1 MHRFLVAKVFIT
13 VLFLIVFWFGISA
26 LRSGEIRSRGYKFKR
41 DEDPIGYWF
50 AVLVALVGPVAIIY
64 LLLTR

>member
-1 MHRFLVAKVFIT
+1 MPRFLVAKVFIT
-13 VLFLIVFWFGISA
+13 LLFLIVFCFGISA
-26 LRSGEIRSRGYKFKR
+26 LRSGEIRSRGHKFKR

-50 AVLVALVGPVAIIY
+50 AVPVALVGPVAIIC